1 MIDWL
6 KLRIPVHA
14 VGRIPGDVVCIFT
27 PEGQLKWQKVK
38 AAEVRGSY
46 DGNVHVSACPVMG
59 FLVIDGNPVKFF
71 QGHNVFGSDDVQ
83 GLAWAIIN
91 TVSSALSF
99 DLADI
104 ETSDIDVAR
113 VDINR
118 SFDCGS
124 LDNARAAVRALGEN
138 ATMRHRGRG
147 QLTREGTA
155 YWGKHSRRDAL
166 KAYAKG
172 HELLDHPVA
181 KEHPMRHQLASFAQ
195 PLLRIELVL
204 RSMSLKDR
212 GLSILSR
219 WDDATVAMLF
229 REAMGKLTVPDN
241 IELAPTTLE
250 GLSPR
255 LRLAYSAWLRGD
267 DLRATL
273 PRMTFYRYRKELL
286 AFGVDLLSLRSAET
300 RRPTLQLVNI
310 INAVPVS
317 IPDWAA
323 GTAAYFDPRRV
334 A

>member
-1 MIDWL
+1 VIDWL
-6 KLRIPVHA
+6 KLRVPVPA

-27 PEGQLKWQKVK
+27 PEGELKWQKVK
-38 AAEVRGSY
+38 AAELRGSY
-46 DGNVHVSACPVMG
+46 ESNVHVSACPVTG
-59 FLVIDGNPVKFF
+59 SLVIDGNPVKFF
-71 QGHNVFGSDDVQ
+71 QGHNVFGTDDVQ

-91 TVSSALSF
+91 TVASALSF
-99 DLADI
+99 DLANI
-104 ETSDIDVAR
+104 ETSDVDVAR
-113 VDINR
+113 IDINR
-118 SFDCGS
+118 SFGCGS
-124 LDNARAAVRALGEN
+124 LDNARGAVRALGEN

-155 YWGKHSRRDAL
+155 YWGKHSRREAL

-172 HELLDHPVA
+172 HELIDHPIA
-181 KEHPMRHQLASFAQ
+181 KDHPMRCELVTYAQ
-195 PLLRIELVL
+195 QLLRIELVL

-219 WDDATVAMLF
+219 WTDSIVDMLF

-286 AFGVDLLSLRSAET
+286 KVGVDLLSLRASEP
-300 RRPTLQLVNI
+300 RRPTLQLVNV

-317 IPDWAA
+317 VPEWAV
-323 GTAAYFDPRRV
+323 GTVAYFDPRR
-334 A
+334 AA